1 MSDDGRER
9 RGFFRIDDQVGLN
22 YRIVSAD
29 ELAINEGVLHIDAN
43 EPLPLANEL
52 EKMRE
57 VSRIHFRQVEKES
70 PETARYFAFIEKKI
84 DLLAHHI
91 MLSTD
96 NLFINN
102 TQSVS
107 ISGSGLAFTAEE
119 ALSMDEL
126 LELKFT
132 LQPSLTNIRTFA
144 KVVSCQAQEGQFK
157 IAVEY
162 TQLND
167 DDRDILIRHVVK
179 KQMSDIRDNKS

>member
-1 MSDDGRER
+1 
-9 RGFFRIDDQVGLN
+9 
-22 YRIVSAD
+22 
-29 ELAINEGVLHIDAN
+29 
-43 EPLPLANEL
+43 
-52 EKMRE
+52 
-57 VSRIHFRQVEKES
+57 
-70 PETARYFAFIEKKI
+70 
-84 DLLAHHI
+84 

>member
-70 PETARYFAFIEKKI
+70 PETARYFAFIEKK
-84 DLLAHHI
+84 
-91 MLSTD
+91 
-96 NLFINN
+96 N
-102 TQSVS
+102 
-107 ISGSGLAFTAEE
+107 
-119 ALSMDEL
+119 
-126 LELKFT
+126 
-132 LQPSLTNIRTFA
+132 
-144 KVVSCQAQEGQFK
+144 
-157 IAVEY
+157 
-162 TQLND
+162 
-167 DDRDILIRHVVK
+167 
-179 KQMSDIRDNKS
+179 